1 MTKRLAVKGT
11 ERPASNITL
20 LEANYAM
27 AVNPWLRWT
36 FWYQYIAQPNGLA
49 FGAYPQQNLGA
60 SVFGMKVMVMVDRIV
75 GLSKSRG
82 ALVGDPGKTLN
93 F

>member
-1 MTKRLAVKGT
+1 
-11 ERPASNITL
+11 
-20 LEANYAM
+20 
-27 AVNPWLRWT
+27 
-36 FWYQYIAQPNGLA
+36 
-49 FGAYPQQNLGA
+49 
-60 SVFGMKVMVMVDRIV
+60 VDRIV